1 MVFRTITYS
10 SSKRNLSLNLSDLIQ
25 SGPNVLTHSSQLW
38 PFTISWIASCI
49 LSFLFHTLNI
59 GRWWK
64 DIYWIDAD
72 YKYVISS
79 VDKRWHQWQKMSLS
93 VKWPI
98 ILILSGQMFT
108 LTIFLSVNRRDILPY
123 SIKRYF
129 LIWGSGFYYN

>member
-38 PFTISWIASCI
+38 PFTITWIAPCI
-49 LSFLFHTLNI
+49 LSFLFHTLNVC
-59 GRWWK
+59 RWWK
-64 DIYWIDAD
+64 DVYWIDAD

-79 VDKRWHQWQKMSLS
+79 VGKRWHQWQKMSLS

-108 LTIFLSVNRRDILPY
+108 LTIFWSVNRRSILPY
-123 SIKRYF
+123 SIRRYF